1 MQPKTAVAAI
11 RVSSVKQGT
20 DGDSPDAQ
28 KEQIE
33 RFARNKD
40 ITIKKYFVFLE
51 SASKEQQPMQEAID
65 YCKKNKV
72 DLFIIKS
79 IDRFTRGGS
88 YSYDHL
94 KMQLDSY
101 GVRLVDI
108 YGIIG
113 AEKVNTLDHLGF
125 EYKWS
130 VYSPTKK
137 AEILEA
143 ERAQDEMR
151 DIMSRMIG
159 AEIRYTKIG
168 YWMRQPPFGYKS
180 EKIETPNG
188 KRCIL
193 VPEIKEASFVI
204 KLFELRA
211 MGTMSD
217 QAIADK
223 LNSLG
228 YRTRVEYLRSKSD
241 RTKIV
246 GQRGGLPMD
255 PKTLQRYVQSPIYA
269 GVICEKWSNNQPVQ
283 AKFKGLVS
291 IELFNNANK
300 GKRTIIENNGE
311 LQLFKQALPTFQ
323 IIKKHENPDFPFKR
337 IVMCPDCDKP
347 LLGSASRGK
356 MGKYYPAYHCDR
368 GHYFRVPQ
376 ERFNQV
382 IESFVKDIKL
392 KPRYLE
398 AVEKAVVNEWLC
410 RQQEQA
416 NEDQAYDQRIAELES
431 QIRLTTEKI
440 LLVSS
445 EMVIKTLE
453 ENVMKC
459 EEQIKAIN
467 DEKARANTKK
477 TIDMKAVMQ
486 TIKYFLE
493 HLDELVLQQIDPVKK
508 ANYFGVFF
516 DQAPNFAQIESGTQ
530 NPSLRPR
537 LNKIFTMD
545 SIDYGNLE
553 GQEGLEPSTPCLR
566 GRCSNQLSYWPGFPA
581 GGRAGPS

>member
-1 MQPKTAVAAI
+1 MPAKTAIAAI

-33 RFARNKD
+33 RFAINKG
-40 ITIKKYFVFLE
+40 IIIKKFFVFLE

-72 DLFIIKS
+72 DLFVIKS

-94 KMQLDSY
+94 KMQLESCDVS
-101 GVRLVDI
+101 LVDI
-108 YGIIG
+108 YGIISS
-113 AEKVNTLDHLGF
+113 EKVNTLDHLGF

-168 YWMRQPPFGYKS
+168 YWMRQPPYGYRS
-180 EKIETPNG
+180 EKVETPNG
-188 KRCIL
+188 KRCVL
-193 VPEIKEASFVI
+193 VPEEKEADFII
-204 KLFELRA
+204 KVFELRA
-211 MGTMSD
+211 RGTMSD

-223 LNSLG
+223 LNALG
-228 YRTRVEYLRSKSD
+228 YRTRLEYLRGKTD
-241 RTKIV
+241 RTKVI
-246 GQRGGLPMD
+246 GQRGGLLMD
-255 PKTLQRYVQSPIYA
+255 AKTLQRYVQNPIYA
-269 GVICEKWSNNQPVQ
+269 GVICEKWTNNLPIQ
-283 AKFKGLVS
+283 AKFSGLIGV
-291 IELFNNANK
+291 ELFNRANK
-300 GKRTIIENNGE
+300 GKRTITENNSE
-311 LQLFKQALPTFQ
+311 IQLHKQEVPVFQ
-323 IIKKHENPDFPFKR
+323 HIKNKNNPDFPYKR
-337 IVMCPDCDKP
+337 VVMCPDCDKP
-347 LLGSASRGK
+347 LLGSAARGK

-398 AVEKAVVNEWLC
+398 AVEKAVVKEWLR
-410 RQQEQA
+410 RQEEQVS
-416 NEDQAYDQRIAELES
+416 EDQAFAQRIDELEK
-431 QIRLTTEKI
+431 QIKLASEKI

-445 EMVIKTLE
+445 ATVIKTLE
-453 ENVMKC
+453 DNVKQC
-459 EEQIKAIN
+459 EEQITKLN
-467 DEKARANTKK
+467 QEKEGANMKK
-477 TIDMKAVMQ
+477 PTNMQSVMQ

-493 HLDELVLQQIDPVKK
+493 HLDELVLQQIDPIKK

-545 SIDYGNLE
+545 YSDEGNLE
-553 GQEGLEPSTPCLR
+553 GPVRLELTTPCLK
-566 GRCSNQLSYWPGFPA
+566 GRCSNQLSYGPG
-581 GGRAGPS
+581 